1 MAAFFPEPVMRLGFN
16 LRLARQRA
24 MSPELVG
31 AKKRSPL
38 KGAPII
44 VRPEAWLPAIAGSS
58 IGANGSCRPPIRSS
72 DPKRAPAVI

>member
-1 MAAFFPEPVMRLGFN
+1 
-16 LRLARQRA
+16 

-31 AKKRSPL
+31 AKKRSL
-38 KGAPII
+38 KGAPTI

-72 DPKRAPAVI
+72 DPKRAPAVMYPLIRAHPARTGAAASWLDPSQ